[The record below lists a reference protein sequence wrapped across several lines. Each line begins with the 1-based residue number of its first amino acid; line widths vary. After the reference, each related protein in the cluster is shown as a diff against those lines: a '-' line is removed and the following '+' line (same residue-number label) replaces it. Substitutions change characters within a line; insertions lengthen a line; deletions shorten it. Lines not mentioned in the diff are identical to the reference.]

1 MLNNWKFGAKP
12 VDTLPNPSENDSRDI
27 RVSALGLCQQS
38 KAFHLFWVGPF
49 QCKTSLFLSCY
60 NAYLMAIYGAWKL
73 KLKLWIKVRISNAHG
88 DFEGIKILLVQLQED
103 FFPSANGL

>member
-1 MLNNWKFGAKP
+1 MLSNWMFGAEP
-12 VDTLPNPSENDSRDI
+12 VDTLPNLGENDSCDI
-27 RVSALGLCQQS
+27 RVSALGLCQRS
-38 KAFHLFWVGPF
+38 KASHLFWVGPF
-49 QCKTSLFLSCY
+49 QCKTSLFLSGY

-73 KLKLWIKVRISNAHG
+73 KLKLWIKVRVSNAHR